1 MQKPEVKDSSSVKRN
16 TDSNKRNDSRVSST
30 TAMKVDQDS
39 HESGLFVK
47 AKIPLLIEPCA
58 KFQDSGRALVARS
71 VVNSSEKI
79 PVRLMNVSGPSQTI
93 FKNTVVG
100 MTFPVKEII
109 MPETEG
115 SVNHVMPGE
124 REEIVLVKHMQR
136 LHPGQDHCITP
147 LESTEPEKSPTR
159 RVEDEEDWQEDP
171 GELLFEEEKDRE
183 AGRTYRK
190 KTSPVLPGVKRRN
203 TETSETV
210 TIDLP
215 TNKEIEIEEPS
226 NSALVVQKAPLD
238 DQHCSCCSKKSKK
251 ADAETQTDTNLKAG
265 KSHQKIIRV
274 TRKFQKDGE
283 TVERF
288 EEDIWND

>member
-1 MQKPEVKDSSSVKRN
+1 MAKTKVTQRKPGFLCSIC
-16 TDSNKRNDSRVSST
+16 
-30 TAMKVDQDS
+30 
-39 HESGLFVK
+39 L
-47 AKIPLLIEPCA
+47 
-58 KFQDSGRALVARS
+58 
-71 VVNSSEKI
+71 
-79 PVRLMNVSGPSQTI
+79 VRLPTKDKWSEHLL
-93 FKNTVVG
+93 KCG
-100 MTFPVKEII
+100 MADIQKRRFECNFCDHAFGRK
-109 MPETEG
+109 
-115 SVNHVMPGE
+115 
-124 REEIVLVKHMQR
+124 IVLVKHMQR

-147 LESTEPEKSPTR
+147 LESTEPEKSPPR

-210 TIDLP
+210 TIDVP
-215 TNKEIEIEEPS
+215 TNEEIEREKPS

-251 ADAETQTDTNLKAG
+251 AHAETQTDTNLKAG